1 MKVVIAIALA
11 LILDGFN
18 AVKYADSIDN
28 PSNEEFVREIAF
40 NEGIDVSEV
49 NQLMFNKRYF
59 SDAVN

>member
-28 PSNEEFVREIAF
+28 PSNAEFVREIAF
-40 NEGIDVSEV
+40 NEGINVSEV

-59 SDAVN
+59 NN

>member
-28 PSNEEFVREIAF
+28 PVNAEFVREIAF

-49 NQLMFNKRYF
+49 SQLMFNERYF
-59 SDAVN
+59 NN